1 VEEEIGFEPI
11 LVADCGSTTTRVSL
25 IDLVGGEFRLLATGE
40 TATTVEAPWSRI
52 STGVREAVRQIE
64 QSTARMLLSGQGEL
78 IVPER
83 EDGSGV
89 DGLVV
94 TSNAAV
100 PLRVAVVGLIS
111 GLSVESLLK
120 ATDCTYIAVQNVVA
134 RDDGASSA
142 AAESSILEMVRD
154 TLLNRPDAVLLG
166 GGIDGGAVVPVLE
179 IARDVA
185 AALDASSAGGG
196 RVHVVFAGNREA
208 RTNIASELGECSNL
222 RVVDNVRPTLNEEN
236 LGAAEAELRNL
247 YRDAKVGRV
256 PGFGE
261 LKSWTSAPIM
271 TTAEG
276 LELVLRYLSRLY
288 QLDTLAV
295 DVGSAATHVAGVV
308 RGHSG
313 TTVNA
318 HAGVGYGLGDVLD
331 RAGLDRLLRWLPFEL
346 DAEDAHNRILNKM
359 LRPMTVPETLDE
371 VLLEQAAAREA
382 IILTLQRARSRWLS
396 VQGDHR
402 GDQLPPVDL
411 ILGRGAVLARAPH
424 RGQAA
429 LVLLDAI
436 QPAGVCT
443 LALDH
448 SSILPQLGAL
458 ASVHPLAA
466 AQVMWR
472 DGFLKLGTAI
482 APTGVG
488 REGSVALKLKIEY
501 DDGQTLSVEVPYGAL
516 EVVPLMTGKRAVVE
530 LRPASQFDIGLGK
543 KGKGATTEVD
553 GGELGII
560 VDARGRPLTLP
571 GDDQKRRAK
580 ITEWM
585 AELGL

>member
-1 VEEEIGFEPI
+1 
-11 LVADCGSTTTRVSL
+11 
-25 IDLVGGEFRLLATGE
+25 
-40 TATTVEAPWSRI
+40 
-52 STGVREAVRQIE
+52 
-64 QSTARMLLSGQGEL
+64 M
-78 IVPER
+78 
-83 EDGSGV
+83 
-89 DGLVV
+89 
-94 TSNAAV
+94 
-100 PLRVAVVGLIS
+100 
-111 GLSVESLLK
+111 
-120 ATDCTYIAVQNVVA
+120 
-134 RDDGASSA
+134 
-142 AAESSILEMVRD
+142 
-154 TLLNRPDAVLLG
+154 
-166 GGIDGGAVVPVLE
+166 
-179 IARDVA
+179 
-185 AALDASSAGGG
+185 
-196 RVHVVFAGNREA
+196 
-208 RTNIASELGECSNL
+208 
-222 RVVDNVRPTLNEEN
+222 
-236 LGAAEAELRNL
+236 
-247 YRDAKVGRV
+247 
-256 PGFGE
+256 
-261 LKSWTSAPIM
+261 
-271 TTAEG
+271 
-276 LELVLRYLSRLY
+276 
-288 QLDTLAV
+288 
-295 DVGSAATHVAGVV
+295 
-308 RGHSG
+308 
-313 TTVNA
+313 
-318 HAGVGYGLGDVLD
+318 
-331 RAGLDRLLRWLPFEL
+331 
-346 DAEDAHNRILNKM
+346 
-359 LRPMTVPETLDE
+359 
-371 VLLEQAAAREA
+371 
-382 IILTLQRARSRWLS
+382 
-396 VQGDHR
+396 
-402 GDQLPPVDL
+402 
-411 ILGRGAVLARAPH
+411 ARAPH